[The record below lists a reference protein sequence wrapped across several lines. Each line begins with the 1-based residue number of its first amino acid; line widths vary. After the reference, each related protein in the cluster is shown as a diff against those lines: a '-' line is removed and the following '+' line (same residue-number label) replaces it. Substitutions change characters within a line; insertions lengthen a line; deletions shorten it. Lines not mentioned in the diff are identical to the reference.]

1 MPTILR
7 LSSLLFPNKVH
18 RLPVEECS
26 NFTDCSICITNGG
39 LLCGWCSVENKCS
52 RRPQCA
58 NSNSSD
64 GLRWVQTTDRCLT
77 VDIASAVSISGEETA
92 YPRETSR
99 IVSWDLVTPLDSS
112 SNRLKLSSSISSNS
126 TYIASMHCTHT
137 SLYSTSGVNFYVIC
151 HVMCTA
157 LSLFVKNAFF
167 RQQNEMFIAYLLYR
181 ASLSAIFHLHLPPP
195 VVQSSISVCLED
207 LEVGI

>member
-1 MPTILR
+1 MQAFTLFCFLELLCTRTHTHTHASSSITLTLPPCSPFTSLFSSP
-7 LSSLLFPNKVH
+7 LSPHNHALCPLALPKVH

-26 NFTDCSICITNGG
+26 NFTDCSACITNGG

-99 IVSWDLVTPLDSS
+99 IVSW
-112 SNRLKLSSSISSNS
+112 K
-126 TYIASMHCTHT
+126 
-137 SLYSTSGVNFYVIC
+137 
-151 HVMCTA
+151 
-157 LSLFVKNAFF
+157 
-167 RQQNEMFIAYLLYR
+167 RQGW
-181 ASLSAIFHLHLPPP
+181 H
-195 VVQSSISVCLED
+195 
-207 LEVGI
+207 

>member
-1 MPTILR
+1 MRGTR
-7 LSSLLFPNKVH
+7 SCDVDHVSSRVASASSSLCSVFYSFCVHRQAFSPSPSPSLHAVLSHLFFLHHHPLSPYKAH

-26 NFTDCSICITNGG
+26 NFTDCSACITNGG

-92 YPRETSR
+92 YPRETSS
-99 IVSWDLVTPLDSS
+99 IVSW
-112 SNRLKLSSSISSNS
+112 R
-126 TYIASMHCTHT
+126 
-137 SLYSTSGVNFYVIC
+137 
-151 HVMCTA
+151 
-157 LSLFVKNAFF
+157 
-167 RQQNEMFIAYLLYR
+167 
-181 ASLSAIFHLHLPPP
+181 
-195 VVQSSISVCLED
+195 
-207 LEVGI
+207 

>member
-1 MPTILR
+1 MQAPHCSVF
-7 LSSLLFPNKVH
+7 SSLCVHTHRHSLPSPSPSFHASFHISILHTLPSPCKVH

-26 NFTDCSICITNGG
+26 NFTDCSTCITNGG

-92 YPRETSR
+92 YPIETSS
-99 IVSWDLVTPLDSS
+99 IVSWKRQGWHWTVVWTVCAYVTILPAYPLMK
-112 SNRLKLSSSISSNS
+112 R
-126 TYIASMHCTHT
+126 
-137 SLYSTSGVNFYVIC
+137 
-151 HVMCTA
+151 
-157 LSLFVKNAFF
+157 
-167 RQQNEMFIAYLLYR
+167 R
-181 ASLSAIFHLHLPPP
+181 
-195 VVQSSISVCLED
+195 
-207 LEVGI
+207 

>member
-1 MPTILR
+1 MQALDSV
-7 LSSLLFPNKVH
+7 LFLLLCVHTHAPYAITLCHHPPHTSMQSFYISFSPPPPPFSKVH

-26 NFTDCSICITNGG
+26 NFTDCSACITSGG

-92 YPRETSR
+92 YPRETSS
-99 IVSWDLVTPLDSS
+99 IVSWKRHWTVLQNVLYVTIPPIHLMNKTVCVSGC
-112 SNRLKLSSSISSNS
+112 LKLSD
-126 TYIASMHCTHT
+126 
-137 SLYSTSGVNFYVIC
+137 
-151 HVMCTA
+151 
-157 LSLFVKNAFF
+157 
-167 RQQNEMFIAYLLYR
+167 
-181 ASLSAIFHLHLPPP
+181 P
-195 VVQSSISVCLED
+195 
-207 LEVGI
+207 

>member
-1 MPTILR
+1 MQAFTLFYFLYSFCVHTHTHTHKSSSITLTLPPCSPFTSLFSSP
-7 LSSLLFPNKVH
+7 LSHSPKVH

-26 NFTDCSICITNGG
+26 NFTDCSACITNGG

-77 VDIASAVSISGEETA
+77 VNIASAVSISGEETA

-99 IVSWDLVTPLDSS
+99 IVSWV
-112 SNRLKLSSSISSNS
+112 
-126 TYIASMHCTHT
+126 
-137 SLYSTSGVNFYVIC
+137 
-151 HVMCTA
+151 
-157 LSLFVKNAFF
+157 
-167 RQQNEMFIAYLLYR
+167 
-181 ASLSAIFHLHLPPP
+181 
-195 VVQSSISVCLED
+195 
-207 LEVGI
+207 